1 MLQRSVIKSISPKS
15 ADDFLAVGVE
25 HEEAG
30 EKWRAGDAAK
40 SSRFFAK
47 AIDDYDAG
55 LRIFPRSFDLA
66 YNKARL
72 QFDVAQQPRLLA
84 HLPFSSVDLLQ
95 LALESHRYALD
106 IRQDNSD
113 LLFNTAQVLT
123 SLVEATTENRWR
135 GDYQSQVVHLLQEA
149 LELFQ
154 RCLSLQEFQLTP
166 LGEQNDNSATYQD
179 STSDG
184 TLPKETFAESS
195 PVEDE
200 EWAFVDEPVT
210 KDALVD
216 TILAQLETL
225 TTICSLG
232 NFKGGDNLGWI
243 EEYYGNML
251 KDKIE
256 LLTTDSDRAQEADL
270 IEAKFVAAFA
280 DLSFHHGQLDVL
292 EYERELAAAFSPA
305 LDLSKSA
312 RGLCDR
318 ADAEIIFQA
327 SIGAPEATAQVLATD
342 MARLNAIR
350 WKHLTKALEDL
361 TAASKLPDAENLPR
375 IHLRR
380 GDCELLRY
388 RLGNGPNPYEPAI
401 KSSRTLMMNAEVYY
415 RGASGL
421 ARNTGAEA
429 EMREASTK
437 EAIVASLSG
446 NKEKFQLLSKTQHQA
461 VLEVVEDMKEET
473 LLTDEDIANL

>member
-1 MLQRSVIKSISPKS
+1 M
-15 ADDFLAVGVE
+15 
-25 HEEAG
+25 
-30 EKWRAGDAAK
+30 
-40 SSRFFAK
+40 
-47 AIDDYDAG
+47 
-55 LRIFPRSFDLA
+55 
-66 YNKARL
+66 
-72 QFDVAQQPRLLA
+72 
-84 HLPFSSVDLLQ
+84 
-95 LALESHRYALD
+95 
-106 IRQDNSD
+106 
-113 LLFNTAQVLT
+113 TC
-123 SLVEATTENRWR
+123 LVEATTEHRWR
-135 GDYQSQVVHLLQEA
+135 QDHHPHVVRLLQEA

-154 RCLSLQEFQLTP
+154 RCLSLQEFQLTRI
-166 LGEQNDNSATYQD
+166 GEQDHDSAAYQD

-184 TLPKETFAESS
+184 TLLKETLTEGS

-210 KDALVD
+210 RDALVD

-232 NFKGGDNLGWI
+232 NFEAGDNLSWI

-256 LLTTDSDRAQEADL
+256 LLTANTDRAHEANL
-270 IEAKFVAAFA
+270 TKAKFVAAFA
-280 DLSFHHGQLDVL
+280 DLSFHHGQLDIL
-292 EYERELAAAFSPA
+292 EYERELAAAFDPI

-318 ADAEIIFQA
+318 ADTEITFQA
-327 SIGAPEATAQVLATD
+327 SIGAPEARAQIVAAD
-342 MARLNAIR
+342 MARLNGMR
-350 WKHLTKALEDL
+350 WKHLTSALEDL
-361 TAASKLPDAENLPR
+361 TAASKLPDAENVPR

-388 RLGNGPNPYEPAI
+388 RIGDGPNPYGPAV
-401 KSSRTLMMNAEVYY
+401 KSLRTLIMNAEVYY

-421 ARNTGAEA
+421 ARNAGAET

-446 NKEKFQLLSKTQHQA
+446 NREKLQLLSKTQHQT
-461 VLEVVEDMKEET
+461 VLEVVEDMKEES
-473 LLTDEDIANL
+473 LLTNDDIASL